1 MPGTPTVPRP
11 YLYRQA
17 NPRDSPSATAGQD
30 RTAAPPWQK
39 MKEDRPF
46 CQSQYIATQGPKKTD
61 LNMPRA
67 LRFLCSS
74 LLVAA
79 IFAGNAAAAPPPSP
93 SQQNDVPGALPISH
107 VDKHPGALPLVVVV
121 AEGKVVLSDF
131 VVPYGVISQS
141 GAAKV
146 IAVNMS
152 SGPLKAG
159 PLTVLPDMTAAEFDR
174 AYPDGADYV
183 IVPATADKHTEEL
196 AWLQTQRMHG
206 AALVSICD
214 GVELLA
220 EIGAVD
226 GRRATGHWASLRD
239 RRKHFPKVRWLT
251 NTRYEADGDV
261 ASSSGVSASLP
272 ISLALVERIA
282 GPAVAQT
289 TANRLGLASWSSAHD
304 SDIFELHKSDFA
316 VHKANMKAH
325 NDLLAIE
332 VGEDDDE
339 VALAL
344 HAEAWSRTMRN
355 TVAIVSN
362 SVGPVRMRGGLRVVT
377 QAASSSE
384 PDVSMVLSDAAP
396 AGTALP
402 AAFDLIAQR
411 YGTGTARLSALAMEY
426 PWGDLKDSQLS
437 YGAP

>member
-1 MPGTPTVPRP
+1 M
-11 YLYRQA
+11 
-17 NPRDSPSATAGQD
+17 S
-30 RTAAPPWQK
+30 
-39 MKEDRPF
+39 
-46 CQSQYIATQGPKKTD
+46 
-61 LNMPRA
+61 RA
-67 LRFLCSS
+67 LRSLCSS
-74 LLVAA
+74 LLATV

-93 SQQNDVPGALPISH
+93 SQQNDLPRALPISH

-121 AEGKVVLSDF
+121 AQGQVVLSDF

-146 IAVNMS
+146 VAVNMTP
-152 SGPLKAG
+152 GPLKAG
-159 PLTVLPDMTAAEFDR
+159 PLTVLSDMTAAEFDR
-174 AYPDGADYV
+174 LYPDGADYV
-183 IVPATADKHTEEL
+183 IVPATAEKHAEEL
-196 AWLQTQRMHG
+196 AWLQAQRTHG

-214 GVELLA
+214 GVELLG

-239 RRKHFPKVRWLT
+239 RTKHFPKVHWLT

-282 GPAVAQT
+282 GPAVAHA
-289 TANRLGLASWSSAHD
+289 TANRLGVAGWNQAHD
-304 SDIFELHKSDFA
+304 SETFGLRKSDFA

-325 NDLLAIE
+325 NDLLA
-332 VGEDDDE
+332 VAVREDDDE

-355 TVAIVSN
+355 RVAAVSN
-362 SVGPVRMRGGLRVVT
+362 SAGPVRLRGGLRVVT
-377 QAASSSE
+377 QAASSTE
-384 PDVSMVLSDAAP
+384 PDVRMVLADAAP

-411 YGTGTARLSALAMEY
+411 YGAGTARLSALAMEY
-426 PWGDLKDSQLS
+426 PWGDLKDPQLS
-437 YGAP
+437 YVAP